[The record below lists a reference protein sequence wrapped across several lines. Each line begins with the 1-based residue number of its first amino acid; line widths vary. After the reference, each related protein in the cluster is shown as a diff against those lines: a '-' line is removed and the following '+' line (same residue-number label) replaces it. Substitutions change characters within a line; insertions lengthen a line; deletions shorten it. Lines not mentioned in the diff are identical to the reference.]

1 MKIDLRKTR
10 ASTAVEAFGDEFLI
24 DDDKKDSFL
33 SNIEIEPKV
42 VIFFLIRLA
51 FCVSGIFV
59 LMHMEKKNIN
69 TLNGQKAIIN
79 NELSTL
85 QTEQKKIEKDVE
97 GFGHILNTAKE
108 YKNKL
113 GIMQKIADRRL
124 IAVTGLDSIQSV
136 IPEEVWLNQVG
147 LQDRKF
153 TIRGISTTTK
163 QIQNFIE
170 KMESTNLF
178 SSVVLEQ
185 AKDTQNKKQRKR
197 KLFVIVSELK

>member
-33 SNIEIEPKV
+33 SNIEIEPKA

-51 FCVSGIFV
+51 LCVSGIFI
-59 LMHMEKKNIN
+59 LMHIEKKNIN
-69 TLNGQKAIIN
+69 KLNGQKAIIN
-79 NELSTL
+79 NELNTL
-85 QTEQKKIEKDVE
+85 QNEQKKMEKNVE
-97 GFGHILNTAKE
+97 GFGHMLETAKE

-113 GIMQKIADRRL
+113 NIMQKIADRRL

-147 LQDRKF
+147 LKDKKF
-153 TIRGISTTTK
+153 TISGISTTTK

-185 AKDTQNKKQRKR
+185 ARDTQNREQRKR
-197 KLFVIVSELK
+197 KIFVIVSVLK